1 MGKPNMKNKPAK
13 SGRNEHARISGHSS
27 TASSSC
33 SPSALK
39 HLSPKELSKKATKAS
54 DEFEPQQALNCYK
67 AALAKLDSQTPSA
80 GEAAEHLS
88 MTLQCLQSSAFIL
101 LELGRAGEA
110 QKLLHR
116 AVSLSPDEGFEKY
129 MYLAQLSEKKD
140 AVDLYL
146 RGISVVNAAIEKA
159 PDVAPQVATAT
170 AKGDEEAVETSPP
183 PPTKS
188 ELKRALSNAY
198 CAIAEIYM
206 TDLCDEPDAETECLA
221 AVESATKA
229 DEKNPQAWLVTANF
243 RLVKAEKQAA
253 KDALEKC
260 LSLYWP
266 RVEAAISDLQG
277 EKEDDEEEGEE
288 DAKKRTD
295 EEDMDTESLDNRLDL
310 EELSGI
316 PFEAHISMARMML
329 ELEMNERAA
338 DVLEALLEEDDEN
351 AEVYYLISVVG
362 QQLWK
367 ESDPERLRHYVTMAK
382 LASSPS
388 FSPSCFYAAG
398 EFCAKE
404 GDTELADEMDA
415 LLQTLPAERAPSVS
429 MDDGPMSS
437 DDEEEEDAEKME
449 GTS

>member
-1 MGKPNMKNKPAK
+1 MGKPNMNNKPAK
-13 SGRNEHARISGHSS
+13 VRRTELPGVCYNSS
-27 TASSSC
+27 KAASSAY

-39 HLSPKELSKKATKAS
+39 HLSPKELLKKATRAT

-67 AALAKLDSQTPSA
+67 AALSKLDSELPAEDSTSKVT
-80 GEAAEHLS
+80 EHLS
-88 MTLQCLQSSAFIL
+88 MTLHCLQASAFIL
-101 LELGRAGEA
+101 LELGKVEEA
-110 QKLLHR
+110 RKLLNR
-116 AVSLSPDEGFEKY
+116 AVSLSPDEGYEKY

-140 AVDLYL
+140 AVELYL
-146 RGISVVNAAIEKA
+146 RGISVVNAAMEKA
-159 PDVAPQVATAT
+159 PDTAPQTAEATE
-170 AKGDEEAVETSPP
+170 DEGTVEPP
-183 PPTKS
+183 PPTKA

-206 TDLCDEPDAETECLA
+206 TDLCDEPEAEKECLA

-243 RLVKAEKQAA
+243 HLVKAQKQVARA
-253 KDALEKC
+253 ALERC

-277 EKEDDEEEGEE
+277 EKEDEESE
-288 DAKKRTD
+288 DGKDTEKNTED
-295 EEDMDTESLDNRLDL
+295 EDMDTDSLDNRLDL

-316 PFEAHISMARMML
+316 PFEAHISMARMMM

-351 AEVYYLISVVG
+351 AEVYYLISMVG

-367 ESDPERLRHYVTMAK
+367 ESDPERLRHYATMAK
-382 LASSPS
+382 L
-388 FSPSCFYAAG
+388 
-398 EFCAKE
+398 FCAKE
-404 GDTELADEMDA
+404 GDTELADEMDT
-415 LLQTLPAERAPSVS
+415 LLQTLPAERTPSVS
-429 MDDGPMSS
+429 MGDGPMSS
-437 DDEEEEDAEKME
+437 DSEDAEEKEETGEQNE

>member
-13 SGRNEHARISGHSS
+13 SGRNGHARISGHSS
-27 TASSSC
+27 TASSSSC

-39 HLSPKELSKKATKAS
+39 HLSPKELLKKATKAT

-80 GEAAEHLS
+80 DSADEAAEHLS

-101 LELGRAGEA
+101 LELGRAEEA

-116 AVSLSPDEGFEKY
+116 AVSLSPDEGYEKY

-146 RGISVVNAAIEKA
+146 RGISVVNAAIENT

-170 AKGDEEAVETSPP
+170 EKGDEEVVETPPP
-183 PPTKS
+183 PPTKT

-266 RVEAAISDLQG
+266 RVETAISDLQG

-382 LASSPS
+382 LASLPS

-398 EFCAKE
+398 EVY
-404 GDTELADEMDA
+404 DV
-415 LLQTLPAERAPSVS
+415 PS
-429 MDDGPMSS
+429 PP
-437 DDEEEEDAEKME
+437 
-449 GTS
+449 

>member
-27 TASSSC
+27 TAASSSC

-39 HLSPKELSKKATKAS
+39 HLSPRELLKKATKAS
-54 DEFEPQQALNCYK
+54 NEFEPQQALNCYK
-67 AALAKLDSQTPSA
+67 AALAKLDSQTPSADSA

-101 LELGRAGEA
+101 LELGRVEEA

-116 AVSLSPDEGFEKY
+116 AVSLSPDEGYEKY

-146 RGISVVNAAIEKA
+146 RGIAVVNAAIEKA

-170 AKGDEEAVETSPP
+170 AKGDEETVEILPP

-277 EKEDDEEEGEE
+277 EKEDEEEEGEGE

-295 EEDMDTESLDNRLDL
+295 DEDMDTESLDNRLDL

-316 PFEAHISMARMML
+316 PFEAHISMARMMM

-382 LASSPS
+382 LASLPS
-388 FSPSCFYAAG
+388 FSLSCFCAAG
-398 EFCAKE
+398 VPSPSLIAVNFQQYNALSLSYLFC
-404 GDTELADEMDA
+404 LA
-415 LLQTLPAERAPSVS
+415 
-429 MDDGPMSS
+429 
-437 DDEEEEDAEKME
+437 
-449 GTS
+449 

>member
-1 MGKPNMKNKPAK
+1 
-13 SGRNEHARISGHSS
+13 
-27 TASSSC
+27 
-33 SPSALK
+33 
-39 HLSPKELSKKATKAS
+39 
-54 DEFEPQQALNCYK
+54 
-67 AALAKLDSQTPSA
+67 LAKLDSQTPSADSA

-101 LELGRAGEA
+101 LELGRVEEA

-116 AVSLSPDEGFEKY
+116 AVSLSPDEGYEKY

-183 PPTKS
+183 PPTKT

-277 EKEDDEEEGEE
+277 EKEDEEGEGE
-288 DAKKRTD
+288 DAKRRTD
-295 EEDMDTESLDNRLDL
+295 DEDMDTESLDNRLDL

-316 PFEAHISMARMML
+316 PFEAHISMARMMM

-351 AEVYYLISVVG
+351 AEVVPVASFLS
-362 QQLWK
+362 
-367 ESDPERLRHYVTMAK
+367 H
-382 LASSPS
+382 SSPLPLFLLLPS
-388 FSPSCFYAAG
+388 SSP
-398 EFCAKE
+398 
-404 GDTELADEMDA
+404 
-415 LLQTLPAERAPSVS
+415 PSSRPPVVITILT
-429 MDDGPMSS
+429 PVLF
-437 DDEEEEDAEKME
+437 
-449 GTS
+449 